1 MCNVDKNI
9 IDDNSPIAERIMV
22 TPRRR
27 RDVFAIA
34 LSADFHN
41 LDMAI
46 FVRSASLIKYSDIAR
61 AAGIDPL
68 CKVREAGLDPAC
80 LSAPDLRIPESGL
93 ANVFEKSARSSEL
106 RSLGVR
112 IGEAW
117 RLSDF
122 GAVSLYLQH
131 QPTLRQVLAEVE
143 QYRHMLSDSVSIRV
157 ADFGEM
163 SLVHVVLVTGRP
175 DPGRDIVELTVGVVF
190 NLIRGVLGAQWKP
203 RGVYFAH
210 GAPESMRFH
219 RPFLGPN
226 VEFDCEFDAIAL
238 TREELDRPNP
248 LADAVLARYAKELL
262 DLRPPMRPASIADEV
277 RRAIH
282 ILLPQGQGTIER
294 VGQRLGFAPRT
305 LQRQLEQAGQ
315 SFSTLVNE
323 VRREMAMRYLGNRR
337 HTVSDVANLVGFSEV
352 SAFSRWFSGE
362 FGNPPSRWRA
372 DYFADVA
379 RDDAQEA
386 H

>member
-1 MCNVDKNI
+1 
-9 IDDNSPIAERIMV
+9 MV
-22 TPRRR
+22 IPCRRR
-27 RDVFAIA
+27 GVYPVGLPAEFDDPA
-34 LSADFHN
+34 
-41 LDMAI
+41 MAI
-46 FVRSASLIKYSDIAR
+46 FVRSASLIKYSSIAR
-61 AAGIDPL
+61 AAGIDPV
-68 CKVREAGLDPAC
+68 CKVRKAGLDPDC

-93 ANVFEKSARSSEL
+93 ASVFEESARSSEL

-131 QPTLRQVLAEVE
+131 QPTLRHVLAEIE

-157 ADFGEM
+157 ADFGDV

-175 DPGRDIVELTVGVVF
+175 DPGRDIVELTVGAVF
-190 NLIRGVLGAQWKP
+190 NLIRGILGAQWKA

-210 GAPESMRFH
+210 AAPESMRFH

-226 VEFDCEFDAIAL
+226 VEFDSEFDAIAL

-248 LADAVLARYAKELL
+248 LGDAVLARYAKELL
-262 DLRPPMRPASIADEV
+262 DLRLPSRPASITDEV

-282 ILLPQGQGTIER
+282 ILLPQGHGAIER

-315 SFSTLVNE
+315 SFSALVNE
-323 VRREMAMRYLGNRR
+323 VRGELAMRYLGNRR
-337 HTVSDVANLVGFSEV
+337 HTVSDIAILVGFSEV
-352 SAFSRWFSGE
+352 SAFSRWFSCE
-362 FGNPPSRWRA
+362 FGKPPTRWRT
-372 DYFADVA
+372 DYFAD
-379 RDDAQEA
+379 DANET

>member
-1 MCNVDKNI
+1 M
-9 IDDNSPIAERIMV
+9 
-22 TPRRR
+22 
-27 RDVFAIA
+27 
-34 LSADFHN
+34 
-41 LDMAI
+41 I
-46 FVRSASLIKYSDIAR
+46 FVRSASLIKYSHIAR
-61 AAGIDPL
+61 SVGIDPV
-68 CKVREAGLDPAC
+68 CEVREAGLDPVC

-93 ANVFEKSARSSEL
+93 ARVFEASAKSSEL

-131 QPTLRQVLAEVE
+131 QPTLRHVLAEIE
-143 QYRHMLSDSVSIRV
+143 QYRHMLSDSVSIRI

-175 DPGRDIVELTVGVVF
+175 VPGRDIVELTVGAVF
-190 NLIRGVLGAQWKP
+190 NLIRGILGAQWKP

-210 GAPESMRFH
+210 AAPGSMRFH

-226 VEFDCEFDAIAL
+226 VEFDCELDAIAL
-238 TREELDRPNP
+238 TREELDRPSP
-248 LADAVLARYAKELL
+248 LADAALARYAKELL
-262 DLRPPMRPASIADEV
+262 DLRPRARPASIADEV

-282 ILLPQGQGTIER
+282 ILLPQGHGAIER

-315 SFSTLVNE
+315 SFSSLVNE
-323 VRREMAMRYLGNRR
+323 VRRELAIRYLSNRR
-337 HTVSDVANLVGFSEV
+337 YTVSEVANLVGFSEV

-362 FGNPPSRWRA
+362 FGAPPTRWRT
-372 DYFADVA
+372 DYFADAV
-379 RDDAQEA
+379 RDGST
-386 H
+386 